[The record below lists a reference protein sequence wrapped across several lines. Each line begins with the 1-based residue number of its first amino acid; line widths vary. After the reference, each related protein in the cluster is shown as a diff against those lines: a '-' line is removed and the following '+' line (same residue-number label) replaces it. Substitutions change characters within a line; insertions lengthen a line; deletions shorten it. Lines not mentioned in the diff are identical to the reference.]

1 MYKPDEKIRSYLTI
15 QTNVFFSMV
24 KQKLL
29 RYKML
34 PKKKNK
40 KPPFHR
46 TAMQSAFVF
55 PGKKGRRGRKTMR
68 AKHTFGSL
76 SLLEQT

>member
-1 MYKPDEKIRSYLTI
+1 
-15 QTNVFFSMV
+15 
-24 KQKLL
+24 
-29 RYKML
+29 ML

-55 PGKKGRRGRKTMR
+55 PGKKGRRGRKTMG